1 MNSRITGGGAV
12 DHPTYRTRLFF
23 RGPHG
28 IIVIVVAIMG
38 ARKPLIAGHATGY
51 VAYPDVN
58 RSGVVLGSTVAD
70 AKPKWSQSPMLLVS
84 SPTGSSAVEYFGF
97 IEDKSRRYH
106 GIESRRQKSKPRM
119 SHSAGE
125 EEIPN
130 RDHRAIAWSQPFIST
145 VRLHRARSNRSC
157 SREKKSEEAQVHSLP
172 I

>member
-1 MNSRITGGGAV
+1 
-12 DHPTYRTRLFF
+12 
-23 RGPHG
+23 
-28 IIVIVVAIMG
+28 MG

-119 SHSAGE
+119 RSQRRRRGDSKPGPSRHSMVATL
-125 EEIPN
+125 
-130 RDHRAIAWSQPFIST
+130 H
-145 VRLHRARSNRSC
+145 LHRPASPS
-157 SREKKSEEAQVHSLP
+157 EIKS
-172 I
+172 